1 MVAIATTTKKD
12 SEIIPN
18 LSTENSSHYNLE
30 SIVEWNI
37 GSRMLSIAT
46 HFPPFSASFAQG
58 SGNGLAAIWTRVSPD
73 SGGFFQ
79 SSCLTFSRDGHGN
92 LCLYSW

>member
-1 MVAIATTTKKD
+1 MVAIATTTKKG

-18 LSTENSSHYNLE
+18 LSTKNNSHYNLE
-30 SIVEWNI
+30 STVEWNI

-79 SSCLTFSRDGHGN
+79 SSCLTFSRDEHGN